1 MPFGITKQ
9 PPEIGCKHTRLGVK
23 GYWIMAQSTDVRSGE
38 RTSHFKA
45 WLSDGL
51 GENVSTKQ
59 VLQLESVGNLGPVT
73 IWALWLPG

>member
-1 MPFGITKQ
+1 
-9 PPEIGCKHTRLGVK
+9 
-23 GYWIMAQSTDVRSGE
+23 MAQSTDVRPGE

>member
-9 PPEIGCKHTRLGVK
+9 P
-23 GYWIMAQSTDVRSGE
+23 TDVRPGE